1 MRSTACDD
9 NLGATVAGQ
18 GRARPT
24 LRLLQTRCLPGIASR
39 RRGLTLLEVLI
50 AIFVLLF
57 GLLGVLALIPVAMY
71 RMNQALTAD
80 RATAVAQ
87 AAMEEI
93 KVRGMLDPAM
103 WVRRNSGSW
112 ALVTTATFGAS
123 YAIDPWFIAQTTADA
138 TDPTAF
144 DTANA
149 QSFPLRRCCAFSHG
163 ASQFRPTRAVHRSS
177 ASDDRRRHPA
187 RLRLPRRPHG
197 QHTGR
202 HDPTAAPRLQHH
214 IRHLRS
220 RRNQSGRQRNRR
232 TLFLAGHGRPG
243 RGERVQRRRRR
254 LPRSRY
260 VPADADHRARSQQ
273 VRRARRWQL
282 EHCWAAASAAASSAS
297 HATTAAQLSAL
308 PGDWMLLCGTGNIF
322 CWYRIVSL
330 GEVQSDLHPRSN
342 PCRTRLESRLGYR
355 SYVPIQPLMLKPS
368 SLPTWCS
375 CVPKPCKPTDCIAEV

>member
-149 QSFPLRRCCAFSHG
+149 QYFPCGAAAPFRMERVSFDRRVLSTDPLLPMTVAGTQRVFVSHDDLMVDTPEDTTLRPRLAFSTTSGSYDPAGTSPAVNEIEGHYSWLATVAQVG
-163 ASQFRPTRAVHRSS
+163 ANEFNVAVAVFR
-177 ASDDRRRHPA
+177 DRDMS
-187 RLRLPRRPHG
+187 L
-197 QHTGR
+197 
-202 HDPTAAPRLQHH
+202 PTATAAIDP
-214 IRHLRS
+214 
-220 RRNQSGRQRNRR
+220 NKY
-232 TLFLAGHGRPG
+232 
-243 RGERVQRRRRR
+243 GERVVGLELLGGGVGGGEFR
-254 LPRSRY
+254 L
-260 VPADADHRARSQQ
+260 
-273 VRRARRWQL
+273 
-282 EHCWAAASAAASSAS
+282 SATS
-297 HATTAAQLSAL
+297 AAQLSAL

-330 GEVQSDLHPRSN
+330 GEVQPGFTREVTLAGPDWN
-342 PCRTRLESRLGYR
+342 PDWDSTPSVPSTGAQAVLFTNLVLVRTET
-355 SYVPIQPLMLKPS
+355 VQ
-368 SLPTWCS
+368 
-375 CVPKPCKPTDCIAEV
+375 AN